1 MEHKEAVRVTKRLL
15 KETIKPN
22 LTLYLIS
29 LVCMIGV
36 AFFTANLAA
45 ITKKIVNDVF
55 SAADYRAALEVC
67 FLVIGISFGKSFF
80 QYFNQVISFT
90 FNRTIAVGYQRQ
102 MFEKTLQMN
111 VAHTTRDQP
120 SSLMTLV
127 RLYGQAAGRAV
138 TNVSNKLL
146 TDVLTLVGLFVVM
159 LMQDWVMLLVALVLT
174 PLISMLVA
182 YLSKRIRKVAT
193 DEAGMTAAFISIGA
207 EAFGGIKTVKSYSLE
222 EKVTGRFNESVEE
235 MENRIMSMAKT
246 KSATI
251 PLMEFIAGLVIG
263 LFVVYAAYQVVEN
276 GRTAGEFTA
285 LITAFLMAYQ
295 PAERVS
301 NAWVALQN
309 DLVLSKM
316 MFDGLDAEPEE
327 KPGEFRAINVVDPT
341 IQFEDVRFAYPG
353 HEEVLKG
360 LNFSINAG
368 ESIALVGQSGAG
380 KSTILDLLL
389 KFVQPTNGVVRV
401 SGQSLAEVSASSLR
415 ASVALIS
422 QDVFLFEGTIRENI
436 LSARPDASEEEL
448 ERAIELSQL
457 DQVLSVLPNGIDA
470 RVGPNGN
477 TLSGG
482 QKQRVGVA
490 RAVLKRSKILIF
502 DEATSALDQNTEK
515 RMLSG
520 LACALQSATVIYVT
534 HRPSTLEYV
543 DKVLML
549 DAGEVVGFDT
559 HRNLQVANSAY
570 RHLFNLFQH
579 EEEEKHIGYG
589 AQNG

>member
-1 MEHKEAVRVTKRLL
+1 MEHNEAVRVSSRVL

-22 LTLYLIS
+22 FKLYLTS
-29 LVCMIGV
+29 LVCMVGV

-45 ITKKIVNDVF
+45 VTKKIVNDVF
-55 SAADYRAALEVC
+55 SASDYQAALQVC

-80 QYFNQVISFT
+80 QYFNQVIAFT
-90 FNRTIAVGYQRQ
+90 FNRKIAVGYQRELFQ
-102 MFEKTLQMN
+102 KILQMD
-111 VAHTTRDQP
+111 VTYTTRDQP
-120 SSLMTLV
+120 STLMTLV
-127 RLYGQAAGRAV
+127 RMYGQAAGRAV
-138 TNVSNKLL
+138 TNISNKLL
-146 TDVLTLVGLFVVM
+146 TDVLTLIGLFVVM

-174 PLISMLVA
+174 PLISILVA
-182 YLSKRIRKVAT
+182 HLSKRIRRAAT
-193 DEAGMTAAFISIGA
+193 AEAGMTAAFISIGA

-222 EKVTGRFNESVEE
+222 EKVTGRFNDSVET

-309 DLVLSKM
+309 DLVQTKLM
-316 MFDGLDAEPEE
+316 YDILDAEPEE
-327 KPGEFRAINVVDPT
+327 SPGELKPLVVSEPT
-341 IQFEDVRFAYPG
+341 LEFDRVHFAYG
-353 HEEVLKG
+353 DNEEVLKG
-360 LNFSINAG
+360 ISFAIRAG

-380 KSTILDLLL
+380 KSTILDLIL
-389 KFVQPTNGVVRV
+389 KFVEPTTGAVRI
-401 SGQSLAEVSASSLR
+401 SDEDLHEVSAASLR
-415 ASVALIS
+415 SSVALIS

-436 LSARPDASEEEL
+436 LSARPGATDSELQDAI
-448 ERAIELSQL
+448 RLSQL
-457 DQVLSVLPNGIDA
+457 DRVLPVLPNGLDSI
-470 RVGPNGN
+470 VGPNGN

-482 QKQRVGVA
+482 QRQRVGVA
-490 RAVLKRSKILIF
+490 RALLKGSRIFIF
-502 DEATSALDQNTEK
+502 DEATSALDQNTER

-520 LACALQSATVIYVT
+520 VAEALKDATVIYVT

-543 DKVLML
+543 DRVLML
-549 DAGEVVGFDT
+549 EAGEVVGFDT
-559 HRNLQVANSAY
+559 HAALEANNAQY
-570 RHLFNLFQH
+570 RYLFNLFQH
-579 EEEEKHIGYG
+579 EEEELKLE
-589 AQNG
+589 A

>member
-1 MEHKEAVRVTKRLL
+1 MEHKEAVRVTTRVL
-15 KETIKPN
+15 KETIRPN
-22 LTLYLIS
+22 LKLYLIS
-29 LVCMIGV
+29 LVCMMGV

-45 ITKKIVNDVF
+45 VTKKIVNDVF
-55 SAADYRAALEVC
+55 SASDYKAAMQVC

-80 QYFNQVISFT
+80 QYFNQVIAFT
-90 FNRTIAVGYQRQ
+90 FNRTIAVGYQRAL
-102 MFEKTLQMN
+102 FEKALQMN
-111 VAHTTRDQP
+111 VSHTTRDQP

-127 RLYGQAAGRAV
+127 RMYGQAAGRAV
-138 TNVSNKLL
+138 TNISNKLL
-146 TDVLTLVGLFVVM
+146 TDVLTLIGLFVVM

-174 PLISMLVA
+174 PLISILVA
-182 YLSKRIRKVAT
+182 HLSKRIRQVAT
-193 DEAGMTAAFISIGA
+193 AEAGMTAAFISIGA

-222 EKVTGRFNESVEE
+222 EKVTGRFNESVET

-263 LFVVYAAYQVVEN
+263 LFVVYAAWQVVEN

-309 DLVLSKM
+309 DLVQTKM
-316 MFDGLDAEPEE
+316 MFDALDAEPEE
-327 KPGEFRAINVVDPT
+327 RPDELKPLVVTSPT
-341 IQFEDVRFAYPG
+341 ISFDQVRFAYG
-353 HEEVLKG
+353 ENEEVLKG
-360 LNFSINAG
+360 LSFDIRAG

-389 KFVQPTNGVVRV
+389 KFVEPTSGAVRI
-401 SGQSLAEVSASSLR
+401 SGEDLHEVSAASLR

-422 QDVFLFEGTIRENI
+422 QDVFLFQGTIRENI
-436 LSARPDASEEEL
+436 LSARPDATEEEL
-448 ERAIELSQL
+448 EEAIRLSQL
-457 DQVLSVLPNGIDA
+457 DRVLSVLPNGLDSI
-470 RVGPNGN
+470 VGPNGN

-482 QKQRVGVA
+482 QRQRVGVA
-490 RAVLKRSKILIF
+490 RALLKGSRIYIF
-502 DEATSALDQNTEK
+502 DEATSALDQNTER

-520 LACALQSATVIYVT
+520 VAKALRDVTVIYVT

-543 DKVLML
+543 DRVLML
-549 DAGEVVGFDT
+549 EAGEIVGFDT
-559 HRNLQVANSAY
+559 HAALQAGNAQYRN
-570 RHLFNLFQH
+570 LFNLYQH
-579 EEEEKHIGYG
+579 EQEEAEKEQG
-589 AQNG
+589 AA

>member
-1 MEHKEAVRVTKRLL
+1 MEHKEAVRVTTRVL
-15 KETIKPN
+15 KETIRPN
-22 LTLYLIS
+22 LKLYLIS

-45 ITKKIVNDVF
+45 VTKKIVNDVF
-55 SAADYRAALEVC
+55 SASDYQAALQVC

-90 FNRTIAVGYQRQ
+90 FNRKIAVGYQRA
-102 MFEKTLQMN
+102 MFQKILQMD
-111 VAHTTRDQP
+111 VSYTTREQP
-120 SSLMTLV
+120 STQMTLV
-127 RLYGQAAGRAV
+127 RLFGQAAGRAV

-146 TDVLTLVGLFVVM
+146 TDVLTLIGLFVVM

-174 PLISMLVA
+174 PLISVLVA
-182 YLSKRIRKVAT
+182 HLSKRIRKVAT

-222 EKVTGRFNESVEE
+222 EKVTGRFNESVET

-309 DLVLSKM
+309 DLVHTKM
-316 MFDGLDAEPEE
+316 MFNVLDAEPEE
-327 KPGEFRAINVVDPT
+327 NPDQLKPLVVAQPTVEFDH
-341 IQFEDVRFAYPG
+341 VRFAYG
-353 HEEVLKG
+353 ENDEVLKG
-360 LNFSINAG
+360 LSFKINAG

-389 KFVQPTNGVVRV
+389 KFVEPTSGEVRI
-401 SGQSLAEVSASSLR
+401 SGECLHDVSAASLR
-415 ASVALIS
+415 SSVALIS

-436 LSARPDASEEEL
+436 MSARPDAGEDEL
-448 ERAIELSQL
+448 ERAIRLSQL
-457 DQVLSVLPNGIDA
+457 DRVLPVLSNGLDSI
-470 RVGPNGN
+470 VGPNGN

-482 QKQRVGVA
+482 QRQRVGVA
-490 RAVLKRSKILIF
+490 RALLKGSRIFIF

-520 LACALQSATVIYVT
+520 VAEALEDATVIYVT

-543 DKVLML
+543 DRVLML
-549 DAGEVVGFDT
+549 EAGEIAGFDT
-559 HRNLQVANSAY
+559 HSALQASCAQY
-570 RHLFNLFQH
+570 RHLFNLYLH
-579 EEEEKHIGYG
+579 EEDEA
-589 AQNG
+589 AQSMGVA